1 MKLLRL
7 YRHPDDIDRVKARL
21 AAHLEHKHAYD
32 VEYRARTWSDEF
44 LWVQSRGQALWNG
57 AGEPYRMVGWIT
69 R

>member
-1 MKLLRL
+1 MKLLLL

-21 AAHLEHKHAYD
+21 AAHLERKHPYD
-32 VEYRARTWSDEF
+32 VEYRVRTWSDEF